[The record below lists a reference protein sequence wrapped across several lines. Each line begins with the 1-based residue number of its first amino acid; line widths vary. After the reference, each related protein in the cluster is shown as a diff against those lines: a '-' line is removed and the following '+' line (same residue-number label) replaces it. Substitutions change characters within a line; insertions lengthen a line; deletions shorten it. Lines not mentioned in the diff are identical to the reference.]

1 MSSFDNCLF
10 YRNNPL
16 ETTYVLVYVDDTFVF
31 TNHPDHLQTLIT
43 SIGKHY
49 EVTLDLD
56 ATSFLGLQLTHN
68 ADKTVTLTQPKLL
81 QKLFSLYPPRASRPG
96 TRTPYHPYAP
106 EPKDSDPA
114 PKPMDTYA
122 YLRLLGILLYLTKSR
137 PDIMAAVSF
146 AGTKSSKPTDKDF
159 SDLYYVVE
167 YLRHTEQL
175 GHILQCR
182 TPQPLQLY
190 CEVDASYLTHS
201 DSKGHTGYSISLTGP
216 GSTFYNRSVKQT
228 AVTTSSTQAEARAI
242 FTLTKD
248 LNYLIALSQELR
260 LPLTLP
266 AIVMEDN
273 SAVITITND
282 ESALAKKCKHFLMVV
297 NYVKEQIALGQIQAR
312 KIYGKLNNA
321 DLHTKPLRCPS
332 YTTMAHRILGQPL
345 PSPPCGGLRF
355 PLDPACRHKASATYA
370 ALLFRGC

>member
-1 MSSFDNCLF
+1 
-10 YRNNPL
+10 
-16 ETTYVLVYVDDTFVF
+16 VDDTFIF
-31 TNHPDHLQTLIT
+31 SNKAEHLDILIT
-43 SIGKHY
+43 SVGKHY

-114 PKPMDTYA
+114 PQPMDTYA

-159 SDLYYVVE
+159 SDLYYVVD

-182 TPQPLQLY
+182 T
-190 CEVDASYLTHS
+190 
-201 DSKGHTGYSISLTGP
+201 
-216 GSTFYNRSVKQT
+216 T
-228 AVTTSSTQAEARAI
+228 A
-242 FTLTKD
+242 
-248 LNYLIALSQELR
+248 
-260 LPLTLP
+260 
-266 AIVMEDN
+266 
-273 SAVITITND
+273 
-282 ESALAKKCKHFLMVV
+282 SALL
-297 NYVKEQIALGQIQAR
+297 
-312 KIYGKLNNA
+312 
-321 DLHTKPLRCPS
+321 
-332 YTTMAHRILGQPL
+332 
-345 PSPPCGGLRF
+345 
-355 PLDPACRHKASATYA
+355 
-370 ALLFRGC
+370 